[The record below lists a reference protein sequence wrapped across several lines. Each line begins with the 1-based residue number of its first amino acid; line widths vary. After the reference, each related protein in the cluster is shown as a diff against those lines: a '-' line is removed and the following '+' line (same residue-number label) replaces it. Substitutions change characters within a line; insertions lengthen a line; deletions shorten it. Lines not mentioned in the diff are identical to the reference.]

1 MSATATNMHMRV
13 NGSVAFYTHTYK
25 DSNVEIFPD
34 WLVCL
39 KPAIMSWF
47 CKKAPDDV
55 ELTKSFPYS
64 VHILVKPPEPP
75 YNQKQ

>member
-34 WLVCL
+34 WLVLLETCDHVMVL
-39 KPAIMSWF
+39 Q
-47 CKKAPDDV
+47 
-55 ELTKSFPYS
+55 KSPR
-64 VHILVKPPEPP
+64 
-75 YNQKQ
+75 